1 LILSPYYN
9 IISKKPKKDQKMNEV
24 VKYSNE
30 LHELKFNSMNEAQ
43 QNVFFT
49 LLQQFR
55 NTDGYTLEL
64 DFNKVFELAQI
75 ANSSSYRK
83 EILNK
88 LRQIQ
93 TITFM
98 YEINDLGDLQQDV
111 IFPSIRT
118 DTQNRRLFVK
128 VSRGFKD
135 RYISSPLKGWTR
147 YELAEF
153 VGLNGT
159 YTKTIYRYLKQFR
172 SSGRW
177 RIRYDDFKELLG
189 IPNSYRARDIDKQIL
204 NPSIK
209 ELSAERNLF
218 DQRRTPFAKLVVKKH
233 KKGREIETLEFCFM
247 PQSVSELD
255 KDKRQHERN
264 LTIIANDI
272 QKDQT
277 LRQLKRESS
286 KQEADDVSV
295 EELQI
300 YLYRNLKLYDKQFNR
315 YNVVKIQRILAIPNS
330 YGVRIEWQNVDD
342 GFKQYFDLPSAAAAQ
357 NFISKYAI

>member
-1 LILSPYYN
+1 
-9 IISKKPKKDQKMNEV
+9 MNEV

-128 VSRGFKD
+128 VSKGFKD

-159 YTKTIYRYLKQFR
+159 YTKTIYRYLKQFK

-189 IPNSYRARDIDKQIL
+189 VPEKYRASEIDKWIL
-204 NPSIK
+204 KPAIK

-218 DQRRTPFAKLVVKKH
+218 DMRRTPFQKLSVRKF
-233 KKGREIETLEFCFM
+233 KKGREIETLEFTFM
-247 PQSVSELD
+247 PQPASELE
-255 KDKRQHERN
+255 KDEKENERN
-264 LTIIANDI
+264 LATIARDI
-272 QKDQT
+272 QREERLRSLKQNKIDELKAYLFQSVRVKNPHTQEYDT
-277 LRQLKRESS
+277 LKIIELNYYQDKIKAKLKNSDDDYITEMTFESI
-286 KQEADDVSV
+286 KH
-295 EELQI
+295 L
-300 YLYRNLKLYDKQFNR
+300 
-315 YNVVKIQRILAIPNS
+315 
-330 YGVRIEWQNVDD
+330 
-342 GFKQYFDLPSAAAAQ
+342 Q
-357 NFISKYAI
+357 NFLGF

>member
-1 LILSPYYN
+1 
-9 IISKKPKKDQKMNEV
+9 MNEV

-30 LHELKFNSMNEAQ
+30 LHELKFNSRNEAQ

-64 DFNKVFELAQI
+64 DFNKIFELAQI

-83 EILNK
+83 EILKK

-98 YEINDLGDLQQDV
+98 YEINDLGDLRQDV
-111 IFPSIRT
+111 IFPSLET
-118 DTQNRRLFVK
+118 DSRNKILK
-128 VSRGFKD
+128 VRVSQGFKD

-153 VGLNGT
+153 VGLSGT
-159 YTKTIYRYLKQFR
+159 YTKTIYRYLKQYR
-172 SSGRW
+172 QTGRW

-189 IPNSYRARDIDKQIL
+189 IPESYKAGNIDQRIL
-204 NPSIK
+204 KPIIK

-218 DQRRTPFAKLVVKKH
+218 DQRRTPFEKLVVIKH
-233 KKGREIETLEFCFM
+233 KKGREIEALEFCFM
-247 PQSVSELD
+247 PQPVSALE
-255 KDKRQHERN
+255 KDERQHERN

-272 QKDQT
+272 QRGQE
-277 LRQLKRESS
+277 LRKLKRAAPKTHPITGKEIDET
-286 KQEADDVSV
+286 QEYIGRY
-295 EELQI
+295 LRI
-300 YLYRNLKLYDKQFNR
+300 YNDKLGLTDMLKIEKIEKSGEQLE
-315 YNVVKIQRILAIPNS
+315 VKVL
-330 YGVRIEWQNVDD
+330 NVDD
-342 GFKQYFDLPSAAAAQ
+342 GFRSSMSFD
-357 NFISKYAI
+357 NFKHFKNTFERYGD

>member
-1 LILSPYYN
+1 
-9 IISKKPKKDQKMNEV
+9 MNEV

-64 DFNKVFELAQI
+64 DFNKVFELANI
-75 ANSSSYRK
+75 AQGTNYRK
-83 EILNK
+83 EILDK
-88 LRQIQ
+88 LHQIQ

-98 YEINDLGDLQQDV
+98 FQINDLGDLQQDV

-128 VSRGFKD
+128 VSKGFKD

-153 VGLNGT
+153 VGLSGI

-177 RIRYDDFKELLG
+177 YIRYDDFKKLLG
-189 IPNSYRARDIDKQIL
+189 IPESYQSCDIDKRIL
-204 NPSIK
+204 KPTLK

-218 DQRRTPFAKLVVKKH
+218 DQRRTPFQRLAVKKH
-233 KKGREIETLEFCFM
+233 KKGREIEALEFCFM
-247 PQSVSELD
+247 PQPVSELD
-255 KDKRQHERN
+255 KDERQHERN

-272 QKDQT
+272 QRAQT
-277 LRQLKRESS
+277 LKQLKRENLNS
-286 KQEADDVSV
+286 KVSDISV

-300 YLYRNLKLYDKQFNR
+300 YLYRNLRLYDKKFDR

-342 GFKQYFDLPSAAAAQ
+342 GFKQHFDLSSATKAK
-357 NFISKYAI
+357 NFIEKYIV

>member
-1 LILSPYYN
+1 
-9 IISKKPKKDQKMNEV
+9 MNEV

-64 DFNKVFELAQI
+64 DFNKIFELAQI
-75 ANSSSYRK
+75 ANNSSYRK

-98 YEINDLGDLQQDV
+98 YEINDLGDLRQDV
-111 IFPSIRT
+111 IFPSLET
-118 DTQNRRLFVK
+118 DSRNKILK
-128 VSRGFKD
+128 VRVSQGFKD

-153 VGLNGT
+153 VGLSGT
-159 YTKTIYRYLKQFR
+159 YTKTIYRYLKQFK

-189 IPNSYRARDIDKQIL
+189 IPESYKAGNIDQRIL
-204 NPSIK
+204 KPIIK

-218 DQRRTPFAKLVVKKH
+218 DQRRTPFEKLVVIKH
-233 KKGREIETLEFCFM
+233 KKGREIEALEFCFM
-247 PQSVSELD
+247 PQPVSALE
-255 KDKRQHERN
+255 KDERQHERN

-272 QKDQT
+272 QREQE
-277 LRQLKRESS
+277 LRKLKRAAPKTHPITGKEID
-286 KQEADDVSV
+286 ETR
-295 EELQI
+295 EYIGRYLRI
-300 YLYRNLKLYDKQFNR
+300 YNDKLGLTDMLKIEKIEKSGEQLE
-315 YNVVKIQRILAIPNS
+315 VKVL
-330 YGVRIEWQNVDD
+330 NVDD
-342 GFKQYFDLPSAAAAQ
+342 GFRSSMSFD
-357 NFISKYAI
+357 NFKHFKNTFERYGG

>member
-1 LILSPYYN
+1 
-9 IISKKPKKDQKMNEV
+9 MNEV

-247 PQSVSELD
+247 PQPVSELD

-272 QKDQT
+272 QRDQA
-277 LRQLKRESS
+277 LRQLKRENSNL
-286 KQEADDVSV
+286 KADGIPV

-342 GFKQYFDLPSAAAAQ
+342 GFKQHYDLPSAAAAQ

>member
-1 LILSPYYN
+1 
-9 IISKKPKKDQKMNEV
+9 MNEV

>member
-1 LILSPYYN
+1 
-9 IISKKPKKDQKMNEV
+9 MNEV

-64 DFNKVFELAQI
+64 DFNKIFELAQI
-75 ANSSSYRK
+75 ANNSSYRK

-128 VSRGFKD
+128 VSKGFKD

-153 VGLNGT
+153 VGLSGT
-159 YTKTIYRYLKQFR
+159 YTKTIYRYLKQFK

-189 IPNSYRARDIDKQIL
+189 IPESYKAGNIDQRIL
-204 NPSIK
+204 KPVIK

-218 DQRRTPFAKLVVKKH
+218 DQRRTPFEKLVVIKH
-233 KKGREIETLEFCFM
+233 KKGREIEALEFCFM
-247 PQSVSELD
+247 PQPVSAIE
-255 KDKRQHERN
+255 KDERQHERN

-272 QKDQT
+272 QREQE
-277 LRQLKRESS
+277 LRKLKKTAPKTHPITGKEIDETQEYLGRYLRIYNNKLGLTDMLKIEKIEKSGEQLEVFLR
-286 KQEADDVSV
+286 
-295 EELQI
+295 
-300 YLYRNLKLYDKQFNR
+300 
-315 YNVVKIQRILAIPNS
+315 
-330 YGVRIEWQNVDD
+330 NVDD
-342 GFKQYFDLPSAAAAQ
+342 GFRSSMRFDSFKHFK
-357 NFISKYAI
+357 NTFEKYGD